1 MEQWNVASMPRFAW
15 VTPRRQISVSWR
27 SSGTTRQMSIGQPHA
42 MYSSCGM
49 VSTRGATAS
58 WVCAL
63 LVTATA
69 CAPPVSSLSLSVPPC
84 LGGGPNGAIQWIA
97 PSNPGDQA
105 RTREGCE
112 SVGPVALTSSAQAR
126 THDAGTLFVISWNVG
141 IGHGHVDK
149 LVQQLTEEERRAD
162 RSEPDFIL
170 LLQEAYRSSSAP
182 RPRDVR
188 SIAAEL
194 DLNLAYVPSMPNGR
208 SDRTPRGD
216 DRGNA
221 ILSTLPLRDITAI
234 ELPLVRQR
242 RVAVVARVDVD
253 GSPLTVVSVHL
264 DTRRE
269 LFSGSVFSGPPS
281 RERQAAALAEAL
293 ASADTHGPIIIGG
306 DFNSVG
312 GVREPAIRLME
323 RSFARLHCGNPITQ
337 KWGYALDYVFASD
350 PMIIEGCSRVD
361 GRYGSDHHPLM
372 ARVSRRML
380 VRPMP
385 RGAPRR

>member
-1 MEQWNVASMPRFAW
+1 MNWQ
-15 VTPRRQISVSWR
+15 
-27 SSGTTRQMSIGQPHA
+27 SSGTTHHMSIGQPHA
-42 MYSSCGM
+42 MYACCGM

-69 CAPPVSSLSLSVPPC
+69 CAPAVSSLAPSVPPC
-84 LGGGPNGAIQWIA
+84 LGGGPNGAIRWIA
-97 PSNPGDQA
+97 PSGPGDQA

-112 SVGPVALTSSAQAR
+112 SVGPVALTSAAA
-126 THDAGTLFVISWNVG
+126 HVPNHGVGTLFVISWNVG

-162 RSEPDFIL
+162 RPKPDFIL
-170 LLQEAYRSSSAP
+170 LLQEAYRSSSAS
-182 RPRDVR
+182 RRRDVR
-188 SIAAEL
+188 SIAADL

-221 ILSTLPLRDITAI
+221 ILSTLPLREITAI

-253 GSPLTVVSVHL
+253 GSPLTVVSVHR

-293 ASADTHGPIIIGG
+293 AYVDTHGPIIIGG

-323 RSFARLHCGNPITQ
+323 RSFARLQCGNPITQ

-350 PMIIEGCSRVD
+350 PMIVEGCSRVD

-372 ARVSRRML
+372 ARVSRRIL